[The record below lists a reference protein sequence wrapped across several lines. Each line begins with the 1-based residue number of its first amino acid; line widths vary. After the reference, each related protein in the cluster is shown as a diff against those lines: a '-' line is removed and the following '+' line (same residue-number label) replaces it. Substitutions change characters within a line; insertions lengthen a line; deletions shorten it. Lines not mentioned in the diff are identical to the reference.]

1 VNKSS
6 AFLTALIAANLPFFS
21 ERTFLPVMPK

>member
-6 AFLTALIAANLPFFS
+6 AFLPALIAANLPFFS
-21 ERTFLPVMPK
+21 ERTFFLLMPK